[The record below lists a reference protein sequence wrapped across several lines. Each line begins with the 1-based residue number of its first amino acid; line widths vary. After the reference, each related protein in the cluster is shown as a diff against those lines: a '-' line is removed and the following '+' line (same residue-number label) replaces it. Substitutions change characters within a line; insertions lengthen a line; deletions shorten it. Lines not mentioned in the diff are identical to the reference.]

1 MTLEDF
7 RIQCSWSK
15 NQMAREA
22 KIDINTLNRAL
33 NGESISLAT
42 ADKLATA
49 ISKKLGR
56 SMHWKEIKGLNVN
69 M

>member
-1 MTLEDF
+1 
-7 RIQCSWSK
+7 
-15 NQMAREA
+15 MAREA